1 MTIAVYLAH
10 LNPVTNAHAEII
22 KDLTKDDEVVVMPV
36 RFLRGDT
43 EINSKSFPFTFEI
56 RKEMLESVFGDS
68 ITVSS
73 NYTFHAP
80 FKKYFPPLVSKGS
93 WKLRKEILS
102 DIEGDYYTYTGD
114 KAEGL
119 MLKLYRLKP
128 KVGQRKEL
136 SATSVKNDMYRS
148 VLEKKSD
155 WEKQVPVSVAEII
168 RNNWDIVE
176 GFASSEDNTMRVLG
190 MKFQERVIPSY
201 KINIHNSRFFCGF
214 YL

>member
-1 MTIAVYLAH
+1 MTIAIYLAH
-10 LNPVTNAHAEII
+10 LNPVTNAHTEII
-22 KDLTKDDEVVVMPV
+22 RDLAKDDKVVVMPV
-36 RFLRGDT
+36 RFLVGDI
-43 EINSKSFPFTFEI
+43 EINSKSFPFTFDV
-56 RKEMLESVFGDS
+56 RKEMLESIFGNS

-102 DIEGDYYTYTGD
+102 EIEGNYYTYTGD

-155 WEKQVPVSVAEII
+155 WEKQVPASVAEII
-168 RNNWDIVE
+168 RENWDVVE

-190 MKFQERVIPSY
+190 MKFPREGY
-201 KINIHNSRFFCGF
+201 T
-214 YL
+214 

>member
-10 LNPVTNAHAEII
+10 LNPVTNAHADII

-43 EINSKSFPFTFEI
+43 EINSKSFPFTFEV
-56 RKEMLESVFGDS
+56 RKEMLKSVFGES
-68 ITVSS
+68 IKISS
-73 NYTFHAP
+73 NYTFRAP

-102 DIEGDYYTYTGD
+102 DIKGEYYTYTGD

-155 WEKQVPVSVAEII
+155 WEKQVPASVAEII
-168 RNNWDIVE
+168 RENWDVVE
-176 GFASSEDNTMRVLG
+176 EFASSEDNTMRVLG
-190 MKFQERVIPSY
+190 MKFPREGY
-201 KINIHNSRFFCGF
+201 T
-214 YL
+214 